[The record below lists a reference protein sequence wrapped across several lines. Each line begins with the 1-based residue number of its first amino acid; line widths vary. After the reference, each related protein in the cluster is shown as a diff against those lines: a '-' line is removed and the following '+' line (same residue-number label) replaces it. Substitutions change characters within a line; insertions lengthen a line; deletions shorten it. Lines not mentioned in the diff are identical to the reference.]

1 MTNEENL
8 REAPAPTPLPSGMK
22 DAAHPDVGEDSE
34 IKEERLRVEN
44 IQGNIL
50 GGFNKD
56 FQTLLF
62 YRIEKAADFKKWLK
76 GFVPF
81 IATSAEVI
89 AFNRLFKSVRTR
101 RGRETNTVK
110 ATWINIAFSQ
120 PGLAKLTKDATFN
133 DQSFMSGLAS
143 QSAALGDPQTGEGSP
158 SKWKIGGPGK
168 EADLVLIIASDDEDD
183 LEDTVK
189 EIKKNIKGAKKLFE
203 DEGRNLPGDLHGHE
217 HFGFLDGVSQPGIRG
232 HVSDDPSDVLTP
244 RQNPENRQQGK
255 PGQDLLWPGEFVFG
269 YQGQTE
275 TGDDIT
281 QPGEVMNEQP
291 SWSTDGSFLVFRRLR
306 QDVPLFHKFLNKLGK
321 DFKIDPDLVGA
332 KLVGRWPSGSPV
344 VRLPDTDPVGADGKR
359 MGDDDCANNN
369 FEFNEGEEG
378 DEEPTGPPSPADCI
392 DNFPDAPTSDPEGKS
407 CPFTAHIRKTY
418 PRNDLTPASATD
430 IDVNEVAT
438 QTHRLLRR
446 GIPFGEVSKSTPKNP
461 KNDDVDRGL
470 HFLAYQTSIA
480 DQFEFVT
487 EAWVNNKDF
496 SAEAATGHDNG
507 CGELPVGHDPIIGQN
522 NTPGENRERTF
533 FIRFGPDGAQCRKI
547 LTKND
552 WVIPTGGGYFFAP
565 SISALKD
572 VLS

>member
-1 MTNEENL
+1 MTTEDNI
-8 REAPAPTPLPSGMK
+8 REAPAPTPFP
-22 DAAHPDVGEDSE
+22 ADSE
-34 IKEERLRVEN
+34 AAAEGEGPEIEEDRLRVEN

-62 YRIEKAADFKKWLK
+62 YRIEKPKEFKKWLNA
-76 GFVPF
+76 FVPF

-89 AFNRLFKSVRTR
+89 AFNRLYKSVRSR
-101 RGRETNTVK
+101 RQKETNTVK

-120 PGLAKLTKDATFN
+120 PGLKKLRSDASFN
-133 DQSFMSGLAS
+133 DAAFMGGLLS
-143 QSAALGDPQTGEGSP
+143 RSEALGDPKTGAGSP
-158 SKWKIGGPGK
+158 STWKIGGPNK
-168 EADLVLIIASDDEDD
+168 EAEVVLIVASDDKEDM
-183 LEDTVK
+183 EDTVK
-189 EIKKNIKGAKKLFE
+189 DIKKNIQGAKKLFE

-255 PGQDLLWPGEFVFG
+255 PGQELLWPGEFVFG
-269 YQGQTE
+269 YHGQIE
-275 TGDDIT
+275 TGEDIT
-281 QPGEVMNEQP
+281 PPGPEVNEKP
-291 SWSTDGSFLVFRRLR
+291 SWSSDGSFLVFRRLR
-306 QDVPLFHKFLNKLGK
+306 QDVSLFHKFLNKLGK

-369 FEFNEGEEG
+369 FEFNEEE
-378 DEEPTGPPSPADCI
+378 EEAPPAGPPSPADCV
-392 DNFPDAPTSDPEGKS
+392 DHFPSAPTTDPEGKT
-407 CPFTAHIRKTY
+407 CPFSAHIRKSY
-418 PRNDLTPASATD
+418 PRNDKTPAAPDSPD
-430 IDVNEVAT
+430 GSEVDT
-438 QTHRLLRR
+438 QNHRLLRR

-461 KNDDVDRGL
+461 KDDNVDRGL
-470 HFLAYQTSIA
+470 HFLAYQTSIE

-487 EAWVNNKDF
+487 EAWVNNPDF
-496 SAEAATGHDNG
+496 STEAATGHENG

-522 NTPGENRERTF
+522 NTPGQNRERKF
-533 FIRFGPDGAQCRKI
+533 FIRFGADGAQCRKI

-552 WVIPTGGGYFFAP
+552 WVIPNGGGYFFAP